1 MATPPALLSPAA
13 EQPSVTHV
21 QPPPLP
27 PRPLAVGSVSI
38 STYLKNLHLGKAFT
52 AGKKTAAGA
61 ASHNRLESEVGNA
74 NGKPNAHE
82 NAQERIVIETTR
94 NRTQLLATEST
105 KRNCKMTSVYFLDYY
120 YDLISY
126 LNQRK
131 QRTVELAEHLGR
143 QKADDSR
150 VQAELSRFF
159 EHERATLRERRTRL
173 RVSAFQIVTQ
183 IGQGGYGQVYL
194 VRKRDGSGGNGGEV
208 MALKKM
214 SKRILKRMG
223 EVHHVITERDIL
235 ARADSIWLV
244 KLFYAFQDLENVYFA
259 MEFVPGG
266 DVRTLFNNSGVLIE
280 GHARFY
286 IAEMA
291 TAVSELHRLGFIHR
305 DLKREFLTA
314 YDIQLT
320 RLPTA
325 ENFLIDKFGHIKLT
339 DFGLSRGTLSDELVA
354 SLRTKLEK
362 LKDTPLTQFSSQVG
376 SPDYMAPEVL
386 TKCNNGRGGYDLGVD
401 WWSLGCILFEA
412 LCGYPPFSGP
422 TTDDIWVNLY
432 HWQRVLERPVY
443 EGEDAEF
450 NLSDTAWAL
459 VTRLIA
465 PRRTRIVTLS
475 ELQTDAFFANYPFTQ
490 LRGDQTEPP
499 FVPVLGS
506 ATDTGYFDDFSNPQ
520 DMAMYKEVQKRQQ
533 RLQAACAAGE
543 KEAVSRR
550 GMGMGLGMGMRQKG
564 ADGDGDGK
572 LRQDFIGFTFK
583 RRELCMQLQDE

>member
-1 MATPPALLSPAA
+1 
-13 EQPSVTHV
+13 
-21 QPPPLP
+21 
-27 PRPLAVGSVSI
+27 
-38 STYLKNLHLGKAFT
+38 
-52 AGKKTAAGA
+52 
-61 ASHNRLESEVGNA
+61 
-74 NGKPNAHE
+74 
-82 NAQERIVIETTR
+82 
-94 NRTQLLATEST
+94 
-105 KRNCKMTSVYFLDYY
+105 MTSVCKTIYFLDYY

-314 YDIQLT
+314 YDIQLS

-362 LKDTPLTQFSSQVG
+362 LKDTPLVYRSTTDRRNLYKSVRRTEMMRCFSQVG

-465 PRRTRIVTLS
+465 PRRTRIVSLS

-543 KEAVSRR
+543 KEAVGRR